1 MAENLNRGS
10 VRSCDVLIIG
20 AGSAGL
26 RAAIEAHDAGAHV
39 LIISK
44 SRKGDPHTVLA
55 RGGINAALGTMDP
68 EDNWMI
74 HAADTL
80 REGEFLADYQRVEVL
95 CKNAPDAVN
104 ELVNWGA
111 RFHREKDG
119 RLTQRF
125 FGAHT
130 YRRTVF
136 YEDWTGKEII
146 RVLMD
151 QVSQREIKI
160 IDNVYITKLLLKSQE
175 EDGDINGK
183 ARPLSSSGTLTPEE
197 QVAKEQE
204 AVRGAFGI
212 DIEKKEFVAFECKS
226 LILAAGGYTR
236 VYAVSSSRIFENY
249 GEGIALAY
257 EVGADLVDMEM
268 VQFHPTGMVWPEK
281 AVGTLAT
288 EAIRGEGG
296 ILLNSKGERYMKN
309 YYPER
314 MELGPRDVVAR
325 AIYNE
330 IISGR
335 GTEHGGVWLD
345 VTHLPKEVIQERLPT
360 MYEQFK
366 NIDGIDISKE
376 KMEVGPTAHYSMGG
390 VVVDINCRTK
400 IRGLFAVGEVI
411 SQIHGANRL
420 GGNSLLDTVVFGKIA
435 GAGAA
440 RFANEVRERQ
450 KTGPSSLRFK
460 INTQVGFDDRI
471 FVVKEPITFRNEI
484 QELMKYNAGI
494 IREETKLQN
503 GLKRIL
509 ELKSEFYSKDNII
522 EEFKID
528 NDNVALTMQV
538 ESSLVVCE
546 AIVRCAL
553 MRKESRGAH
562 YRSDFPNTDDE
573 KWKVNI
579 YCRKEGRNM
588 VLFKDNV
595 KEIEGPLSDVLNIH
609 IKAEH
614 HREFE

>member
-1 MAENLNRGS
+1 MKKQSSYYCN
-10 VRSCDVLIIG
+10 VLIIG
-20 AGSAGL
+20 GGSAGL
-26 RAAIEAHDAGAHV
+26 RAAIEAHDAGSNV

-44 SRKGDPHTVLA
+44 SKKGDPHTTLA

-68 EDNWMI
+68 EDNWMV
-74 HAADTL
+74 HAVDTL
-80 REGEFLADYQRVEVL
+80 REGELLADYEKVEVL
-95 CKNAPDAVN
+95 CKNAPDAIN

-111 RFHREKDG
+111 RFHREENGK
-119 RLTQRF
+119 LTQRF

-136 YEDWTGKEII
+136 YEDWTGQEII
-146 RVLMD
+146 RVLLD
-151 QVSQREIKI
+151 QVIQREIEI
-160 IDNVYITKLLLKSQE
+160 VDNVYIAKLLKSSSVGVKGE
-175 EDGDINGK
+175 ATEDVK
-183 ARPLSSSGTLTPEE
+183 
-197 QVAKEQE
+197 
-204 AVRGAFGI
+204 GAYGI
-212 DIEKKEFVAFECKS
+212 DFKKKEIVRFECKS
-226 LILAAGGYTR
+226 IILATGGYTR
-236 VYAVSSSRIFENY
+236 VYSVSSSRIFENY
-249 GEGIALAY
+249 GEGVALAY
-257 EVGADLVDMEM
+257 EAGVELVDMEM

-281 AVGTLAT
+281 ALGTLAT

-325 AIYNE
+325 ATFNE
-330 IISGR
+330 ILAGR
-335 GTEHGGVWLD
+335 GTPHGGVWLD
-345 VTHLPKEVIQERLPT
+345 VTHLSKEKIMDRLPT

-390 VVVDINCRTK
+390 VLVDMNCRTK
-400 IRGLFAVGEVI
+400 VRGLFAVGEVI

-440 RFANEVRERQ
+440 RFANEVTERQ
-450 KTGPSSLRFK
+450 KTGPSPLRSK
-460 INTQVGFDDRI
+460 INTQVGFDDGI

-494 IREETKLQN
+494 IREETKLRN

-509 ELKSEFYSKDNII
+509 ELKNEFYSKDNII

-546 AIVRCAL
+546 AIIRCAL
-553 MRKESRGAH
+553 MRQESRGAH

-595 KEIEGPLSDVLNIH
+595 KEIEGPLSDLLNIH

>member
-1 MAENLNRGS
+1 MNIGS
-10 VRSCDVLIIG
+10 KRSCDVLIIG
-20 AGSAGL
+20 GGSAGL
-26 RAAIEAHDAGAHV
+26 RAAIEAHDAGAHA

-44 SRKGDPHTVLA
+44 SKRADPHTVLA

-80 REGEFLADYQRVEVL
+80 REGEFLADYERVEVL

-104 ELVNWGA
+104 ELVDWGA
-111 RFHREKDG
+111 RFHKEKDG

-125 FGAHT
+125 FGAHS

-136 YEDWTGKEII
+136 YEDWTGQEII
-146 RVLMD
+146 RVLLD
-151 QVSQREIKI
+151 QVAQRKIEIV
-160 IDNVYITKLLLKSQE
+160 DDVYITRLLV
-175 EDGDINGK
+175 
-183 ARPLSSSGTLTPEE
+183 SGGERQPTEVE
-197 QVAKEQE
+197 
-204 AVRGAFGI
+204 GAFGI
-212 DIEKKEFVAFECKS
+212 NIKTKEIVTFECKS

-236 VYAVSSSRIFENY
+236 VYSVSSSRIFENY
-249 GEGIALAY
+249 GEGMALAY
-257 EVGADLVDMEM
+257 EAGVDLVDMEM

-281 AVGTLAT
+281 ALGILAT

-314 MELGPRDVVAR
+314 MELGPRDIVAR
-325 AIYNE
+325 ATYNE
-330 IISGR
+330 IIAGR
-335 GTEHGGVWLD
+335 GTPHDGVWLD
-345 VTHLPKEVIQERLPT
+345 VTHLSKEKIMDRLPT

-390 VVVDINCRTK
+390 VVVDINCKTN

-435 GAGAA
+435 GGEAA
-440 RFANEVRERQ
+440 KLGREVGERQ
-450 KTGPSSLRFK
+450 KTGQSLLGPIVNNQK
-460 INTQVGFDDRI
+460 EIDDGI
-471 FVVKEPITFRNEI
+471 FIVKEPITFRNKI
-484 QELMKYNAGI
+484 QELMKQNAGI
-494 IREETKLQN
+494 IREQTKLQN

-509 ELKSEFYSKDNII
+509 ELKKEFYSKDNILK
-522 EEFKID
+522 EFKID
-528 NDNVALTMQV
+528 EENVVLTWEV
-538 ESSLVVCE
+538 KSSLLVCE
-546 AIVRCAL
+546 AIIRSAL
-553 MRKESRGAH
+553 MRQESRGAH
-562 YRSDFPNTDDE
+562 YRSDFPNLDDE

-579 YCRKEGRNM
+579 YCRKEGKEM
-588 VLFKDNV
+588 VLFKDSV
-595 KEIEGPLSDVLNIH
+595 KEIKGPLVDLFKIH
-609 IKAEH
+609 VKPEH

>member
-1 MAENLNRGS
+1 MTIGS
-10 VRSCDVLIIG
+10 RRSCDVLIIG
-20 AGSAGL
+20 GGSAGL
-26 RAAIEAHDAGAHV
+26 RAAIEAHDAGADV

-68 EDNWMI
+68 EDNWMV
-74 HAADTL
+74 HAVDTL
-80 REGEFLADYQRVEVL
+80 REGEFLADYERVEVL

-136 YEDWTGKEII
+136 YEDWTGQEII
-146 RVLMD
+146 RVLID
-151 QVSQREIKI
+151 QVRLRKIEIV
-160 IDNVYITKLLLKSQE
+160 DNVYITKLIKS
-175 EDGDINGK
+175 DNLSGK
-183 ARPLSSSGTLTPEE
+183 R
-197 QVAKEQE
+197 E
-204 AVRGAFGI
+204 ATKVTGALGI
-212 DIEKKEFVAFECKS
+212 DFKKKEIVIFECKS

-236 VYAVSSSRIFENY
+236 VYSVSSSRSFENY
-249 GEGIALAY
+249 GEGMILAY
-257 EVGADLVDMEM
+257 EAGADLVDMEM

-281 AVGTLAT
+281 ALGTLAT

-325 AIYNE
+325 ATYNE
-330 IISGR
+330 ILDGR
-335 GTEHGGVWLD
+335 GTQHGGVWLD
-345 VTHLPKEVIQERLPT
+345 VTHLSKQKILDRLPT

-366 NIDGIDISKE
+366 NINGIDISKD

-390 VVVDINCRTK
+390 IVVDMKCRTK

-420 GGNSLLDTVVFGKIA
+420 GGNSLLDTIVFGKIA
-435 GAGAA
+435 GFEAA
-440 RFANEVRERQ
+440 SFAKEEGERH
-450 KTGPSSLRFK
+450 KTEQSLLGLTVSNKKEF
-460 INTQVGFDDRI
+460 GDDEI
-471 FVVKEPITFRNEI
+471 FIVKDPITFRNEI
-484 QELMKYNAGI
+484 QEIMNHNAGI
-494 IREETKLQN
+494 IREETRLQN

-509 ELKSEFYSKDNII
+509 ELKKEFYSKDNILK
-522 EEFKID
+522 EFKIE
-528 NDNVALTMQV
+528 NEEVVLTLEV
-538 ESSLVVCE
+538 KSSLVVSE
-546 AIVRCAL
+546 AIIRSAL
-553 MRKESRGAH
+553 IRQESRGAH
-562 YRSDFPNTDDE
+562 YRSDFPQLDDE

-579 YCRKEGRNM
+579 YCRAEGKEM
-588 VLFKDNV
+588 VLFKESV
-595 KEIEGPLSDVLNIH
+595 KEIKGPLLDLVKTYV
-609 IKAEH
+609 KAEH

>member
-1 MAENLNRGS
+1 MKIGS
-10 VRSCDVLIIG
+10 KRSCDVLIIG
-20 AGSAGL
+20 GGSAGL
-26 RAAIEAHDAGAHV
+26 RAAIEAHDAGANV

-44 SRKGDPHTVLA
+44 VERGDPHTVLA

-74 HAADTL
+74 HAVDTL
-80 REGEFLADYQRVEVL
+80 REGEFLADYEKVEVL

-111 RFHREKDG
+111 RFHREENGK
-119 RLTQRF
+119 LTQRF

-136 YEDWTGKEII
+136 YEDWTGQEII
-146 RVLMD
+146 RVLLD
-151 QVSQREIKI
+151 QVIQREIEI
-160 IDNVYITKLLLKSQE
+160 VDNVY
-175 EDGDINGK
+175 
-183 ARPLSSSGTLTPEE
+183 
-197 QVAKEQE
+197 VAKIIKSNKVGVKGE
-204 AVRGAFGI
+204 ATEEVKGAFGI
-212 DIEKKEFVAFECKS
+212 DFKKKEIVIFDCKS
-226 LILAAGGYTR
+226 LILATGGYTR

-249 GEGIALAY
+249 GEGVALAY
-257 EVGADLVDMEM
+257 ESGVDLVDMEM

-281 AVGTLAT
+281 ALGTLAT

-325 AIYNE
+325 ATFNE
-330 IISGR
+330 IVAGR
-335 GTEHGGVWLD
+335 GTPHGGVWLD
-345 VTHLPKEVIQERLPT
+345 VTHLSKEKIMDRLPT

-390 VVVDINCRTK
+390 VVVDMNCRTK

-435 GAGAA
+435 GAEAA

-450 KTGPSSLRFK
+450 KTGPSLLRSK
-460 INTQVGFDDRI
+460 INDQVGFDDGI

-509 ELKSEFYSKDNII
+509 ELKSEFYSKDNIL
-522 EEFKID
+522 EEIKID

-538 ESSLVVCE
+538 KSSLIVCE
-546 AIVRCAL
+546 AIIRCAL
-553 MRKESRGAH
+553 MRQESRGAH
-562 YRSDFPNTDDE
+562 YRSDFPKTDDE

-579 YCRKEGRNM
+579 YCRNEGRNM
-588 VLFKDNV
+588 VLFKDSV
-595 KEIEGPLSDVLNIH
+595 KEIKGPLSDLLNIH
-609 IKAEH
+609 VKAEH